1 MSGLY
6 SLWEKLADRIFFG
19 VQGPRGLGLGCRSLC
34 LAFISLWE
42 NSQIEY
48 FSVSRAH
55 GGLYYK
61 FMGKL
66 ADRIFF
72 GVQGPRG
79 VGFGVPFFVSGLYTF
94 MRKLADRIFFGVQG
108 SRGLGLECRSLCL
121 AFISFMGKLADR
133 IFFGVQG
140 PRGLGLGC
148 RSLCLA
154 FISLWE
160 N

>member
-1 MSGLY
+1 M
-6 SLWEKLADRIFFG
+6 
-19 VQGPRGLGLGCRSLC
+19 LGLGRRSLC
-34 LAFISLWE
+34 LAFI
-42 NSQIEY
+42 
-48 FSVSRAH
+48 
-55 GGLYYK
+55 K

-79 VGFGVPFFVSGLYTF
+79 Y
-94 MRKLADRIFFGVQG
+94 K
-108 SRGLGLECRSLCL
+108 
-121 AFISFMGKLADR
+121 FMGKLADR

-154 FISLWE
+154 FIRLWE